1 MLLKKVIRKKVKG
14 DKELP
19 TYRVLLCKF
28 IVGDEQFNPTDY
40 LNADH
45 EQYFH
50 ILKEWKKICEEDLL
64 EEYPFLKEPKRQKN
78 LHKYINCFF

>member
-19 TYRVLLCKF
+19 TYRVLLRKF

-50 ILKEWKKICEEDLL
+50 ILKEWTKICEEDLL
-64 EEYPFLKEPKRQKN
+64 EEHPFLKEPKI
-78 LHKYINCFF
+78 YINI